1 MPMLTKAVVSEVGH
15 ESRLPTYNQVEIY
28 MGKKGSFKTIN
39 LYEIEINFSVTCSAV
54 QVCPTG
60 RPLAQYIS
68 LFLGATDQWSET
80 YRGKPLSALN

>member
-15 ESRLPTYNQVEIY
+15 ESRLPTHNQVETY
-28 MGKKGSFKTIN
+28 MGKRGSLKTIY

-60 RPLAQYIS
+60 KPLSKYIS
-68 LFLGATDQWSET
+68 LLLGATDQWSET